1 MDVTAR
7 MIRKWGAKE
16 AKYQVNEVKGWGATT
31 PRIHHTSDLA
41 RSNTLYSYST
51 SPKSQVGDLERGDS
65 RAYRP
70 NVMASRTSSYGST
83 SRLNRNISGP
93 MNVDQEQ
100 FSKFKGQ
107 TEEIRK
113 PDMAC
118 HPAFQ
123 GERF

>member
-7 MIRKWGAKE
+7 MIRKWGAKD
-16 AKYQVNEVKGWGATT
+16 AIYKVSEVRGWGAST
-31 PRIHHTSDLA
+31 PRPEYTSEIA
-41 RSNTLYSYST
+41 RSNTLYSTST
-51 SPKSQVGDLERGDS
+51 SPKSQLGDLERGDS

-93 MNVDQEQ
+93 MNVDQDQ

-123 GERF
+123 EGRF